1 MRRVNFWIMMM
12 AMALYASGCAMHNV
26 AGADQA
32 PAAAATDTSSAAT
45 GTDTSGSGSGTADQ
59 SGNAIPTPPPAKMVA
74 GFDDIPVPADLK
86 RDDKLSFVY
95 EAPSVTMGVI
105 TYSGYD
111 KGASVARFFRTEMPN
126 YGWQFLNAFS
136 EGNAYMVAFL
146 KANRSCI
153 INIEEGTLSTKVTI
167 KVGPTGAGA
176 SAGASAGTG
185 GNASPPLHYEVG
197 H

>member
-1 MRRVNFWIMMM
+1 MRRLSLWMLITAF
-12 AMALYASGCAMHNV
+12 AFSAAGCAMHD
-26 AGADQA
+26 AGGMDSQT
-32 PAAAATDTSSAAT
+32 AASSSTDSSSSSTS
-45 GTDTSGSGSGTADQ
+45 DQ
-59 SGNAIPTPPPAKMVA
+59 SGSTTPAPPPAKMVA

-111 KGASVARFFRTEMPN
+111 KGASVARFFRTQMPN

-136 EGNAYMVAFL
+136 EGDKYMVAFL
-146 KANRSCI
+146 KAGRSCI

-167 KVGPTGAGA
+167 KVGPTA
-176 SAGASAGTG
+176 AGTG
-185 GNASPPLHYEVG
+185 GNANPNPPLHYEVG

>member
-1 MRRVNFWIMMM
+1 MRRVSLWMLM
-12 AMALYASGCAMHNV
+12 AAWVFFASGCAMHNV
-26 AGADQA
+26 AATDQS
-32 PAAAATDTSSAAT
+32 PAATSTDPS
-45 GTDTSGSGSGTADQ
+45 TSGSSDQ
-59 SGNAIPTPPPAKMVA
+59 SGTTVPAPPPAKMVA

-105 TYSGYD
+105 TYTGYD
-111 KGASVARFFRTEMPN
+111 KGASVAKFFRTEMPN

-136 EGNAYMVAFL
+136 EGNTYMVAFL
-146 KANRSCI
+146 KAGRSCI

-167 KVGPTGAGA
+167 KVGPTA
-176 SAGASAGTG
+176 AGTG
-185 GNASPPLHYEVG
+185 GAGNANPPLHYEVG

>member
-1 MRRVNFWIMMM
+1 MRSVRLWMLMT
-12 AMALYASGCAMHNV
+12 ALAFYASGCAMHDLS
-26 AGADQA
+26 ATDQTQ
-32 PAAAATDTSSAAT
+32 AATSSDASASA
-45 GTDTSGSGSGTADQ
+45 SGSSDQ
-59 SGNAIPTPPPAKMVA
+59 SASVTPAPPPAKMVA

-111 KGASVARFFRTEMPN
+111 KGASVARFFRTQMPN

-136 EGNAYMVAFL
+136 EGNTYMVAFL
-146 KANRSCI
+146 KQGRSCI

-167 KVGPTGAGA
+167 KVGPTAAGAGDA
-176 SAGASAGTG
+176 
-185 GNASPPLHYEVG
+185 GNANPPLHYEVG